1 MATPWGRYHLIALA
15 CAALG
20 SSNGAQPGTTGA
32 PGVEGAEP
40 TCIACH
46 ATRTLNPEPAGRLA
60 LTGLPERYRPGQRY
74 SLHLSVSDPDP
85 SLRRLGFQLTALA
98 TATLAPAGELVVT
111 DPANTQ
117 RIDALDGGRQYLGH
131 TLAGTAAS
139 GDGSAGWSFE
149 WIAPVNEAGPV
160 AFFAAANAADG
171 DGSKEGD
178 HVYSP
183 SPSPLASVEGPPSSQ
198 EEP

>member
-1 MATPWGRYHLIALA
+1 MATPLGRYYLVALA

-20 SSNGAQPGTTGA
+20 SSSGAQPGTTGA
-32 PGVEGAEP
+32 PGAEGAEP

-46 ATRTLNPEPAGRLA
+46 ATRALNPAGAGRLA
-60 LTGLPERYRPGQRY
+60 LEGLPERYRPGQRY

-85 SLRRLGFQLTALA
+85 ALRRFGFQLTALA
-98 TATLAPAGELVVT
+98 TATLAAAGELVVT

-139 GDGSAGWSFE
+139 GDGGARWSFE
-149 WIAPVNEAGPV
+149 WIAPPSDAGPV
-160 AFFAAANAADG
+160 AFFAAANAADV

-178 HVYSP
+178 HVYSA
-183 SPSPLASVEGPPSSQ
+183 SPSPLASVAGPPSSK